1 MIFRSENSGLPS
13 RGKFLLGG
21 KDGINLTETPLE
33 KTVIQHFAVFTLNM
47 CPLIDRH
54 FRNTTEIEDGF
65 GLRKN
70 MLGNGYLHLG
80 NRSKHLVTSNDV
92 RFGVRSLPGC
102 ERHQRFPLQKLEQ
115 RFAQEDLLSR
125 WMCFLFFKVPGL
137 VPCICS

>member
-1 MIFRSENSGLPS
+1 MNGIYGWKPSHGGLKSDDFPFR
-13 RGKFLLGG
+13 KFRTAQPWKVFVGWERL
-21 KDGINLTETPLE
+21 NQPHRTPLE
-33 KTVIQHFAVFTLNM
+33 KTVIQQFGVFTVNM

-54 FRNTTEIEDGF
+54 FKNTTEIEDGF

-115 RFAQEDLLSR
+115 RFAQEDLLS
-125 WMCFLFFKVPGL
+125 
-137 VPCICS
+137 I